1 MEDGI
6 EAEKNPDYVKR
17 CFCGGMLLTQATDE
31 EIRAMASSDSP
42 SEAARDVERR
52 IAQIMQAAGATRLA
66 PRSTVDGGGG
76 PPVVVTR
83 RSLEMSPST
92 SPKLKPSGKG
102 VVTLL
107 SDALLDEAG
116 GGRERVTRWIENLP
130 IAHVRSLMT
139 ALSGMRGGGGLD
151 ELRRSAQGSSGS
163 SSPNAT
169 AMQIRKQERAAHQAH
184 AQALAQAQS
193 TAPPW
198 YPAAAP
204 AAVFRSPSQAQAAQA
219 APAAFRAA
227 FQSPPPP
234 QGPPPQ
240 EVLQPRTPEGGMG
253 MGGGG
258 YAGVSRANVNQARY
272 AALGRLD
279 GDRPSAVAEINEYY
293 SARNTMK
300 DVKRALSG
308 CVCVFL
314 GAAVPRKR
322 VAA

>member
-66 PRSTVDGGGG
+66 PRSTVGGSGGGG
-76 PPVVVTR
+76 AAPPPPVVVTR

-139 ALSGMRGGGGLD
+139 ALSGMRGGGGL
-151 ELRRSAQGSSGS
+151 
-163 SSPNAT
+163 
-169 AMQIRKQERAAHQAH
+169 
-184 AQALAQAQS
+184 
-193 TAPPW
+193 
-198 YPAAAP
+198 
-204 AAVFRSPSQAQAAQA
+204 
-219 APAAFRAA
+219 
-227 FQSPPPP
+227 
-234 QGPPPQ
+234 
-240 EVLQPRTPEGGMG
+240 EG
-253 MGGGG
+253 
-258 YAGVSRANVNQARY
+258 
-272 AALGRLD
+272 D
-279 GDRPSAVAEINEYY
+279 D
-293 SARNTMK
+293 
-300 DVKRALSG
+300 
-308 CVCVFL
+308 
-314 GAAVPRKR
+314 
-322 VAA
+322 